1 MNKVLKGVFIFSGGV
16 AGGFIL
22 CGVTTIKLVVKS
34 NTFRETIKDKIAD
47 KITNFLYG
55 EKQSKSPNYVSYADS
70 VFSSAIYKRRKEQQN
85 RVHYQPYGKEQQNQV
100 HYQPCFETRQDA
112 EEFLSCIHDIFET
125 YGSLTVADLYDICG
139 LISSYRDNRI
149 GWKDSDIIA
158 QACIEH
164 IKSGYV
170 IKLPKPVELK

>member
-55 EKQSKSPNYVSYADS
+55 EKQSKRPNYVSYAD
-70 VFSSAIYKRRKEQQN
+70 IYKRRKEQQN
-85 RVHYQPYGKEQQNQV
+85 QVHYQPYGKEQQNQV
-100 HYQPCFETRQDA
+100 HYIPCFETQQDA

-139 LISSYRDNRI
+139 LINGCYRYNLI
-149 GWKDSDIIA
+149 GWKDSDTIA
-158 QACIEH
+158 QACIEQ
-164 IKSGYV
+164 IKSSYV